1 MEKSNIKAV
10 RKTVKRNLV
19 IFFLFVLCESF
30 STYERGG
37 HNLLTV
43 SMLDKSLT
51 LFLLGGGHFWPQQ
64 PKAVWHIH
72 SFMTGVTK
80 IHDFVYFSMCLVP
93 LELFLKKK
101 LWNFKKLKKKIL
113 PFWHQRVP
121 PLEKKSKKLKIFAFL

>member
-10 RKTVKRNLV
+10 RITVKRNLV

-51 LFLLGGGHFWPQQ
+51 LFLLGGGIF
-64 PKAVWHIH
+64 
-72 SFMTGVTK
+72 GN
-80 IHDFVYFSMCLVP
+80 DN
-93 LELFLKKK
+93 LKQSGISVV
-101 LWNFKKLKKKIL
+101 L
-113 PFWHQRVP
+113 
-121 PLEKKSKKLKIFAFL
+121 

>member
-10 RKTVKRNLV
+10 RITVKRNLV

-51 LFLLGGGHFWPQQ
+51 LFLLGGGGIF
-64 PKAVWHIH
+64 
-72 SFMTGVTK
+72 GN
-80 IHDFVYFSMCLVP
+80 DN
-93 LELFLKKK
+93 LKQSGISVV
-101 LWNFKKLKKKIL
+101 L
-113 PFWHQRVP
+113 
-121 PLEKKSKKLKIFAFL
+121 